1 MNHPFRKWA
10 ALLLLV
16 LGGAVMGYFL
26 MRKPATPDSAAAP
39 AGIRTSIRKIVVL
52 NSDALEALR
61 ILGADDRI
69 VGVYSDIASE
79 APLWPDMAAKPHV
92 GKWSEPNI
100 EAIARLAPDVVI
112 HYSGVAPHLETK
124 LQPLGIGVLR
134 MDLFRIDTLAQEMLQ
149 LGQALGKQPEAQRF
163 NAWQQDIIQTVRQ
176 QTAPVSAKA
185 RVYLENYGDY
195 RASGPG
201 SGMHQL
207 CEMANGLNVA
217 ASLDT
222 AYPRVAPEWIV
233 AENPDIILKLS
244 GKVEGYKLQDSAFY
258 NQLRD
263 RLAARPAWS
272 HIQAVKDGKV
282 HVMNDAM
289 MSGPRAAIAL
299 AYMAKWMY
307 PAHMQGIYPDALHR
321 HYMETFLRKPFQG
334 RYFSDPHPQQ

>member
-163 NAWQQDIIQTVRQ
+163 NAWQEDIIQTVRQ
-176 QTAPVSAKA
+176 QTAPVPVKA

-201 SGMHQL
+201 SDMHQL

-217 ASLDT
+217 AGLDT

-244 GKVEGYKLQDSAFY
+244 GKTEGYGLQDAALY

-263 RLAARPAWS
+263 RMAARPAWA
-272 HIQAVKDGKV
+272 HIQAVKDGRV
-282 HVMNDAM
+282 HVMNGAM

-307 PAHMQGIYPDALHR
+307 PAHMQGIDPDALHR

-334 RYFSDPHPQQ
+334 RYFSDPHLQQ